1 MSKDK
6 DKKIG
11 RIIQGIGGYYTVVD
25 GDETHVCRARG
36 NFRAKKITPMVGDY
50 VEYNPSTDESGG
62 YITDIV
68 NRKNHLMRPMV
79 ANIDLL
85 IIVLSPA
92 SPSPD
97 FNLVD
102 ILLINAYKIDAEV
115 CLVINKGD
123 LDKKHAKSIME
134 KYSYIDK
141 KFVVSA
147 KTNRGISDFEKAIEG
162 KTICFAGQSAVGK
175 SSILNRLLPNA
186 DLQTGE
192 VSRKTQRGKHTTR
205 QANLLEYKDGYVV
218 DSPGFSMLE
227 LELEEPI
234 NIKDYYPDFMEYA
247 HECKF
252 NGCLHYSEPGCA
264 VLEAVEQGKIDKGRH
279 QRYKKIYEQMNE
291 RWKRRYD

>member
-1 MSKDK
+1 MSNV
-6 DKKIG
+6 DKKNIG

-25 GDETHVCRARG
+25 GDETHTCRARG
-36 NFRAKKITPMVGDY
+36 NFRAKKMTPMVGDY
-50 VEYNPSTDESGG
+50 VEYNKSTDESGG
-62 YITDIV
+62 YITDII

-85 IIVLSPA
+85 IIVISPA
-92 SPSPD
+92 SPGPD

-102 ILLINAYKIDAEV
+102 ILLINAYKIDADV

-123 LDKKHAKSIME
+123 LDKKYAKDIMD
-134 KYSYIDK
+134 KYAYIDK
-141 KFVVSA
+141 KFIISA
-147 KTNRGISDFEKAIEG
+147 KTNSGIKKFEKAIEG

-175 SSILNRLLPNA
+175 SSILNRMLPDA

-227 LELEEPI
+227 LELEDPN
-234 NIKDYYPDFMEYA
+234 NIKDYYLDFIEYA

-264 VLEAVEQGKIDKGRH
+264 VLEAVEKGEIDKNRH
-279 QRYKKIYEQMNE
+279 QRYKKIYDQMSE

>member
-1 MSKDK
+1 MSKVDNK
-6 DKKIG
+6 NIG

-25 GDETHVCRARG
+25 GDETHTCRARG
-36 NFRAKKITPMVGDY
+36 NFRAKKIIPMVGDY
-50 VEYNPSTDESGG
+50 VEYIKSTDESGG
-62 YITDIV
+62 YITGII

-85 IIVLSPA
+85 IIVVSPA

-102 ILLINAYKIDAEV
+102 ILLINAYKIDADV
-115 CLVINKGD
+115 CLLINKGD
-123 LDKKHAKSIME
+123 LDKKQAKNILD
-134 KYSYIDK
+134 KYAFIDK

-147 KTNRGISDFEKAIEG
+147 ETNSGIRKFEKAIEG

-175 SSILNRLLPNA
+175 SSILNRLLPDA

-227 LELEEPI
+227 LELEDPM
-234 NIKDYYPDFMEYA
+234 NIKDYYLDFIEYA

-252 NGCLHYSEPGCA
+252 NGCLHYSEPACA
-264 VLEAVEQGKIDKGRH
+264 VLEAVEKGEIDKNRH
-279 QRYKKIYEQMNE
+279 QRYKKIYDQMSE